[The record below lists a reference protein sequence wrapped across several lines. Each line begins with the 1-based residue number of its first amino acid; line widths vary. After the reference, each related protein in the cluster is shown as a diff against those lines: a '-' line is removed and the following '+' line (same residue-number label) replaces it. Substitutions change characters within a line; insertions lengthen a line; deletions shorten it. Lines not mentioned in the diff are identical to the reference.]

1 MRKSAAGKLAILL
14 LFLVLVSLSRTATYL
29 APLALLLMLVD
40 SARRS
45 LIRGLW
51 ILPFS
56 GVLAITAW
64 LSGNGAAAILLLA
77 KSYLSIVAVL
87 AFNAVTPA
95 PEWIA
100 ALRAWRV
107 PAALVEVLQ
116 FLHRYLWVVSDE
128 ARRMRTAATARG
140 GFRFDSAAAAI
151 GVLFARSWA
160 RGERVHRAMVA
171 RGYEGRTL

>member
-1 MRKSAAGKLAILL
+1 MRTDAARKLATLL
-14 LFLVLVSLSRTATYL
+14 SFLVLVSLSSAWPYL
-29 APLALLLMLVD
+29 APLAFLLILVP
-40 SARRS
+40 SARGS
-45 LIRGLW
+45 LLRALW

-64 LSGNGAAAILLLA
+64 LSGDGSAAMLLLA
-77 KSYLSIVAVL
+77 KSYLSIIAVL

-100 ALRAWRV
+100 ALRAWGV
-107 PAALVEVLQ
+107 PGALVEVLQ
-116 FLHRYLWVVSDE
+116 FLHRYLWVVYDE
-128 ARRMRTAATARG
+128 ARRMRTAAAARG

-160 RGERVHRAMVA
+160 RGERVHRAMIA